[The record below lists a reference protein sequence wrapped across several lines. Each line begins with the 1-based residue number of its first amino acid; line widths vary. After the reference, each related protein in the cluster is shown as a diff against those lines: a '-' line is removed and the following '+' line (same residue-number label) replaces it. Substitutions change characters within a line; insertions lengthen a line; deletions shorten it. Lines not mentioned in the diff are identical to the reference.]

1 MVENLRGAVLWWD
14 FIDLSWFFPLSVA
27 NFEWYFFSLHPSGWQ
42 KTSSIKNRAKMV
54 EKGGGAVFWSIVW
67 AFCFILILSSL
78 CFEFCMILL
87 PYVYL
92 IVFVLYASAL
102 LAFYELTCLKLIKHF
117 DVKHNIC
124 AFMYRFVLEAIRL
137 SIRHWCMR
145 NHIRFTNIL
154 CIYELYLSIHYTWI
168 LMSTCV

>member
-102 LAFYELTCLKLIKHF
+102 LAFYELTCLKFWCQTQYSCIYVSF
-117 DVKHNIC
+117 
-124 AFMYRFVLEAIRL
+124 FLEAIRL